1 MVLSKSTKHCQTN
14 VPGVFAVGD
23 VNGGLQFTYISLDDF
38 RVVYSYLAGDGSYTL
53 EDRLNVPNTLFI
65 TPALSQVGLTE
76 SQAAE
81 LKLPYAVK
89 GNPCCS
95 YASWP
100 CNGDLR
106 GAFKAVVNTETK
118 EILGAT
124 IFSEGS
130 QEIINI
136 ITVAM
141 DNKIPYTY
149 FTKQIFTHPTLAE
162 NLNDLFAI

>member
-1 MVLSKSTKHCQTN
+1 M
-14 VPGVFAVGD
+14 
-23 VNGGLQFTYISLDDF
+23 
-38 RVVYSYLAGDGSYTL
+38 
-53 EDRLNVPNTLFI
+53 FI

-76 SQAAE
+76 SQAAD

-89 GNPCCS
+89 EIPVAAMPRGHV
-95 YASWP
+95 
-100 CNGDLR
+100 NGDLR

-124 IFSEGS
+124 TSQKA